1 VGYGRVKHRNKQFLE
16 ERKNTMKMNN
26 YERVI
31 TQAIADGTFNM
42 TPGSVSFI
50 HCYHDEDCG
59 INSGKPC
66 DCQVEVVQTVMPP
79 DKPSR
84 LRHKPLRSPI
94 LSKGQNESVINSTNA
109 GNRNN

>member
-1 VGYGRVKHRNKQFLE
+1 M
-16 ERKNTMKMNN
+16 TMNN

-42 TPGSVSFI
+42 TAGSVSII

-59 INSGKPC
+59 INRGKPC
-66 DCQVEVVQTVMPP
+66 DCQVEVVQEIRPITEAKP

-84 LRHKPLRSPI
+84 PRHKTLHAPI
-94 LSKGQNESVINSTNA
+94 LSEGQNGAVINSTNA

>member
-59 INSGKPC
+59 INRGKPC
-66 DCQVEVVQTVMPP
+66 DCQVEVVQEMRPITEDKP

-84 LRHKPLRSPI
+84 LRHKSLFS
-94 LSKGQNESVINSTNA
+94 SY
-109 GNRNN
+109 